1 MIYLLRHCKTT
12 SQAFHAHLTEDGVKM
27 AKAIIPKLEE
37 LNIDEIHSSPML
49 RAVETI
55 QPFSAINN
63 INIQLHDELQER
75 ILSQIPL
82 EDWKSELQK
91 TFLDFEYKIN
101 GGESSK
107 EALLRILNLVNQL
120 DETKNHIIVSHG
132 DLLSLLI
139 NYYDSSFGFGNSLKM
154 KNPALYKLMKNTVK
168 EISL

>member
-12 SQAFHAHLTEDGVKM
+12 GQAFDAHLTEDGTKM
-27 AKAIIPKLEE
+27 AKAIIPKLAE
-37 LNIDEIHSSPML
+37 LDIDKIHSSPMV

-55 QPFSAINN
+55 QPFSVNNN
-63 INIQLHDELQER
+63 INIQLHDELKER
-75 ILSQIPL
+75 ILSEIPL

-107 EALLRILNLVNQL
+107 EALLRILDVVNQL
-120 DETKNHIIVSHG
+120 DAGKNHIIVSHG
-132 DLLSLLI
+132 NLLSLLI
-139 NYYDSSFGFGNSLKM
+139 NHYDPSFGFEESLKM
-154 KNPALYKLMKNTVK
+154 KNPALYKLKENKVE